1 MYQGFGF
8 VTSVFCNFAYSNIVQ
23 RTLALKKTIRRM
35 KQILIVEDDLAFGT
49 MLQTWLKKKGFSVEK
64 VTNVGAAARWLTEG
78 GADSVNLILSDLRL
92 PDHDGL
98 FLLTWMRKRNIAVP
112 FIVMTHYA
120 EVQNAVLAMKS
131 GAADYIAKPVQP
143 DILLQKIND
152 ALKAAPTAASVVQ
165 ASPMSSASASA
176 DKASAS
182 TGKASVS
189 ASSAN
194 ANTAAAANTTSASVP
209 KYLEGK
215 SEASRQLYD
224 YVRLVAP
231 TPMSVLILGASG
243 TGKEYVARCIHE
255 LSARKD
261 KPFFALDCGAI
272 PKDVAASEFF
282 GHKKGSFTG
291 ADADK
296 RGAFEVA
303 NGGTLFL
310 DEVGNLSYDVQVQLL
325 RALQE
330 RRIRPV
336 GGDREIT
343 VDIRLVCA
351 TNENLEQAVA
361 EGRFREDLYHR
372 INEFTIYM
380 PQLRERGNDIF
391 LFADLFIRQ
400 ANAEL
405 QRQVDGLDAA
415 AAELL
420 VQHLWPGNLR
430 ELNNVMKR
438 AVLLARGSQ
447 ITAAELQQAMG
458 PVRHNAVTTLHDE
471 ATERQRIEEALRQT
485 GGNKAKAARL
495 LGIDRKTI
503 YNKMEKWG
511 MA

>member
-1 MYQGFGF
+1 
-8 VTSVFCNFAYSNIVQ
+8 
-23 RTLALKKTIRRM
+23 M

-49 MLQTWLKKKGFSVEK
+49 MLQTWLKKKGFDVEK

-143 DILLQKIND
+143 DVLLQKIND
-152 ALKAAPTAASVVQ
+152 ALQAASVATPVSQ
-165 ASPMSSASASA
+165 AVSAASAPVSV
-176 DKASAS
+176 AS
-182 TGKASVS
+182 TNAAASDTT
-189 ASSAN
+189 AN
-194 ANTAAAANTTSASVP
+194 ASASVP
-209 KYLEGK
+209 KYLEGR

-243 TGKEYVARCIHE
+243 TGKEYVARRIHE
-255 LSARKD
+255 LSARKG

-282 GHKKGSFTG
+282 GHKKGAFTG

-336 GGDREIT
+336 GGDRELT

-420 VQHLWPGNLR
+420 VQHSWPGNLR

-438 AVLLARGSQ
+438 AVLLARGRQ

-458 PVRHNAVTTLHDE
+458 PVRQNAVPTLHDE
-471 ATERQRIEEALRQT
+471 ADERQRIEEALRQT

>member
-1 MYQGFGF
+1 
-8 VTSVFCNFAYSNIVQ
+8 
-23 RTLALKKTIRRM
+23 M

-49 MLQTWLKKKGFSVEK
+49 MLQTWLKKKGFDVEK

-152 ALKAAPTAASVVQ
+152 ALQAASAATPVSQ
-165 ASPMSSASASA
+165 AVSAASAPVSA
-176 DKASAS
+176 AS
-182 TGKASVS
+182 TSVSSHSCHSPHTSASVS
-189 ASSAN
+189 STN
-194 ANTAAAANTTSASVP
+194 AAASYTTSNASDSALVP
-209 KYLEGK
+209 KYLEGR

-243 TGKEYVARCIHE
+243 TGKEYVARRIHE
-255 LSARKD
+255 LSARKG

-282 GHKKGSFTG
+282 GHKKGAFTG

-330 RRIRPV
+330 RCIRPV
-336 GGDREIT
+336 GGDRELK

-420 VQHLWPGNLR
+420 VQHSWPGNLR
-430 ELNNVMKR
+430 ELNNVVKR
-438 AVLLARGSQ
+438 AVLLARGRQ

-458 PVRHNAVTTLHDE
+458 PVRQNVVPTLHNE
-471 ATERQRIEEALRQT
+471 ADERQRIEEALRQT

-511 MA
+511 MS

>member
-1 MYQGFGF
+1 
-8 VTSVFCNFAYSNIVQ
+8 
-23 RTLALKKTIRRM
+23 M

-49 MLQTWLKKKGFSVEK
+49 MLQTWLKKKGFDVEK

-152 ALKAAPTAASVVQ
+152 ALQAASVATPVSQ
-165 ASPMSSASASA
+165 AVSAASAP
-176 DKASAS
+176 
-182 TGKASVS
+182 VS
-189 ASSAN
+189 ASSTNAAASCTTAN
-194 ANTAAAANTTSASVP
+194 ANASASVP

-215 SEASRQLYD
+215 SESSRQLYD

-243 TGKEYVARCIHE
+243 TGKEYVARRIHE

-282 GHKKGSFTG
+282 GHKKGAFTG

-336 GGDREIT
+336 GGDRELT

-420 VQHLWPGNLR
+420 VQHSWPGNLR

-438 AVLLARGSQ
+438 AVLLARGRQ

-458 PVRHNAVTTLHDE
+458 PVRQNAVPTLHDE
-471 ATERQRIEEALRQT
+471 ADERQRIEEALRQT

-511 MA
+511 MS